1 MRLREPHP
9 EWTLIVQGDAK
20 YIQNQQFYRSTV
32 KAIEAQRNAG
42 AAEQPKPVVPQ
53 APHPE
58 VPKAQPEEP
67 KHDDGQQKQ
76 QQEMEEIPIA
86 GRTKM
91 TVPKNKDDAS
101 KQQEQGHVADELAEA
116 KEELNGILKRSPSM
130 FQPKILT
137 TLLRLYE

>member
-1 MRLREPHP
+1 MHANLS
-9 EWTLIVQGDAK
+9 QGDAK
-20 YIQNQQFYRSTV
+20 YIQNQQFYQSTV

-53 APHPE
+53 APRPE
-58 VPKAQPEEP
+58 IPKAQPAEEP
-67 KHDDGQQKQ
+67 KHDDNGQQ

-91 TVPKNKDDAS
+91 TIPKNKDDAS
-101 KQQEQGHVADELAEA
+101 KKQEQGHAVDDLAEA

-130 FQPKILT
+130 F
-137 TLLRLYE
+137 